1 MKAST
6 FILQSARR
14 LRELTYSQAISPLSG
29 DEELREVYRRSSS
42 RRLGEM
48 WISERGAVMCRGRV
62 ARRAG
67 TRRGSLGIDVGSQN
81 ASSTVSFLARL
92 GGDDALLGMFRVVHV
107 FRISVMTSG
116 TGLQSNTT
124 ILGRCFVIASLI
136 YLMVS
141 SNTDHPEQ
149 SVPRL
154 RSSSQRSPCPQHQ
167 PPDPHPYPGPYY
179 RPQC

>member
-1 MKAST
+1 
-6 FILQSARR
+6 
-14 LRELTYSQAISPLSG
+14 
-29 DEELREVYRRSSS
+29 
-42 RRLGEM
+42 M

-154 RSSSQRSPCPQHQ
+154 FNDLHVRNTSHQIPILIQDHITGRSARSSSSTHNKSIGAQT
-167 PPDPHPYPGPYY
+167 
-179 RPQC
+179 